1 MTNLTTTAHSER
13 NKKGPKNMAVS
24 EAVPLSPL
32 NVCPLLTGMAIP
44 QVTVRTVNNEAFDL
58 NSAVRQQPSVLVFY
72 RGGW

>member
-1 MTNLTTTAHSER
+1 MTNLTPTATV
-13 NKKGPKNMAVS
+13 NGDKKGPKNMAVT

-44 QVTVRTVNNEAFDL
+44 EVTLRSVNNEAFDL